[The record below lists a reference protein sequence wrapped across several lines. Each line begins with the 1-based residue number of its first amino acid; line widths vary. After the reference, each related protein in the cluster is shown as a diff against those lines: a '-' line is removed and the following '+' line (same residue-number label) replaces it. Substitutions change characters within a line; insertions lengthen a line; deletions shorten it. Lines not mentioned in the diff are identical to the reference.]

1 MQRKKMEIDRKLIVD
16 QEQLDIDDEM
26 AEDEEVELDDNS
38 WLGRLGALLSPC
50 RPTYHSTGQPL
61 YPNMSS
67 ESIKAQVLSRL
78 AQELKAQNEILHQ
91 ARELNKL
98 ASVNNSTESSI
109 HFENAD
115 VTITKIQRRNSSISE
130 NKFKADINGGNFV
143 GHISNGN
150 TKPVNVNSM
159 RFVISI
165 IIIPENNVDYYILV
179 PYYVR

>member
-1 MQRKKMEIDRKLIVD
+1 MEIDRKLIVE

-26 AEDEEVELDDNS
+26 AEDVEDEPDDNI
-38 WLGRLGALLSPC
+38 WLGRLGALLTPC

-61 YPNMSS
+61 YPNMSA
-67 ESIKAQVLSRL
+67 ESIKAQVLARL

-98 ASVNNSTESSI
+98 ATVNNSTESSV

-115 VTITKIQRRNSSISE
+115 VTITKIQRSNSSISE

-150 TKPVNVNSM
+150 TKLVNVNNM
-159 RFVISI
+159 RFVVLFILT
-165 IIIPENNVDYYILV
+165 PQYNVVNSCYCILD